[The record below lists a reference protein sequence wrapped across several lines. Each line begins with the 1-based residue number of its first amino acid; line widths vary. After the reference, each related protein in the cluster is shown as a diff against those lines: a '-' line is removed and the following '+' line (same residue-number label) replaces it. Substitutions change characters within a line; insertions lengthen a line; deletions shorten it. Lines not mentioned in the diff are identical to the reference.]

1 MVLILNLIMRER
13 KVLLVFAILI
23 ALNFFSW
30 KFLFFLQNEEL
41 RVVFFDVGQGDAIF
55 IRTPQK
61 HHILIDGGPGE
72 VVLEGLGRE
81 MPFFYNHIDLVV
93 LTHPHDDHVSG
104 LLAVLDRYNVETILC
119 TGISGSAN
127 VAQRWEEAIKE
138 RGYVQARAGQRIRA
152 NDFYLD
158 ILYPAENF
166 AGERV
171 SDLNEVSVISRFVFR
186 EEHSFLLTGDAY
198 ADQER
203 EVLSYKE
210 KCEEEGGVMCD
221 VFSLESDVLKVGHHG
236 SRTSTSEEFLDAVSP
251 KVAVIMAGKDNRYG
265 HPHREVLER
274 LEDLGVKIMRTDRD
288 GDIFF
293 NISP

>member
-1 MVLILNLIMRER
+1 MRER

-23 ALNFFSW
+23 VLNFFSW

-61 HHILIDGGPGE
+61 HHILIDGGPGD

-81 MPFFYNHIDLVV
+81 MPFFYNSIDLVI

-104 LLAVLDRYNVETILC
+104 LLEVLDRYNVKTILC
-119 TGISGSAN
+119 SGVSGSAN
-127 VAQRWEEAIKE
+127 VAQRWEEVIKE
-138 RGYVQARAGQRIRA
+138 RGYKQARAGQRIKA
-152 NDFYLD
+152 NDFYID
-158 ILYPAENF
+158 ILSPAENF
-166 AGERV
+166 VGEKV
-171 SDLNEVSVISRFVFR
+171 DDLNEVSVISRFVFK
-186 EEHSFLLTGDAY
+186 EEQSFLFTGDAY
-198 ADQER
+198 SDQEK

-210 KCEEEGGVMCD
+210 KCEEEEGTRCD
-221 VFSLESDVLKVGHHG
+221 VLSLKSDVLKVGHHG

-251 KVAVIMAGKDNRYG
+251 KVAVVMAGKDNRYG

-274 LEDLGVKIMRTDRD
+274 LEYYGVEIMRTDRD
-288 GDIFF
+288 GDIIFEL
-293 NISP
+293 